1 MLLSD
6 RKREWDRERKRRGR
20 ERARVSLIGF
30 QNSTGN
36 QGIATE
42 KNGKT
47 EQIPGHF
54 SD

>member
-1 MLLSD
+1 MRQ
-6 RKREWDRERKRRGR
+6 RKKEKGER

-42 KNGKT
+42 INGKT
-47 EQIPGHF
+47 DQIPGHF